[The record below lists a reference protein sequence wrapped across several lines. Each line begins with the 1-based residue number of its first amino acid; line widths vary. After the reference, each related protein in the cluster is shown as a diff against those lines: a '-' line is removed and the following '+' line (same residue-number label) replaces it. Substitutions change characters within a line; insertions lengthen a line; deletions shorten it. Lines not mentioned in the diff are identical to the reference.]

1 MGGVPVRRLSEEL
14 RAKVVSVVFQDF
26 QSYELTLRE
35 NVAFGNLA
43 AIREDERLLG
53 ALKSADGL
61 ELAEG
66 QEKGL
71 DRNLGKLEEDGQD
84 LSKGQWQRVAMA
96 RAFVSDAKYVVL
108 DEPTAS
114 LDPVAES
121 HMYENFARVFHE
133 RGTVMISHRLA
144 SAKMADRIFVLDGG
158 RIVQSGS
165 HEELMAIQGLY
176 ATMFRA
182 QSAFYQDAA
191 GGEGRS

>member
-1 MGGVPVRRLSEEL
+1 
-14 RAKVVSVVFQDF
+14 
-26 QSYELTLRE
+26 
-35 NVAFGNLA
+35 
-43 AIREDERLLG
+43 
-53 ALKSADGL
+53 
-61 ELAEG
+61 
-66 QEKGL
+66 
-71 DRNLGKLEEDGQD
+71 
-84 LSKGQWQRVAMA
+84 MA

>member
-1 MGGVPVRRLSEEL
+1 M
-14 RAKVVSVVFQDF
+14 VFQDF